1 MHVLKQRKT
10 EFSPIPIPV
19 PVLKDRKKNK
29 KADKKAPVL
38 PVDPVAICLLYFLLR
53 SRTNYYQN
61 TMTGLLRQLVQTA
74 EHMGMEP
81 CQIPV
86 TPRMLGIRL
95 EMLEPGLEEMLGIKI
110 AICRVNDVP
119 RSVQIIV

>member
-1 MHVLKQRKT
+1 MCVLKQRKT
-10 EFSPIPIPV
+10 DFCKPIPI
-19 PVLKDRKKNK
+19 PVLKDRKKNE
-29 KADKKAPVL
+29 KADKKPPVL

-95 EMLEPGLEEMLGIKI
+95 EMLEPDLEETLG
-110 AICRVNDVP
+110 ARLTICRVNNVP
-119 RSVQIIV
+119 KSVQIIL

>member
-1 MHVLKQRKT
+1 MYVLKQRET
-10 EFSPIPIPV
+10 EFCKPVPIPI
-19 PVLKDRKKNK
+19 LQNRNKNE

-38 PVDPVAICLLYFLLR
+38 PVDPVEICLLYFLLR
-53 SRTNYYQN
+53 SRTNYYQS

-81 CQIPV
+81 CQIPA

-95 EMLEPGLEEMLGIKI
+95 EMLESDLEETLG
-110 AICRVNDVP
+110 ARLTICRVNDVP
-119 RSVQIIV
+119 RSVQIIL

>member
-1 MHVLKQRKT
+1 MYALKQRKT
-10 EFSPIPIPV
+10 DFCKPIPI
-19 PVLKDRKKNK
+19 PVLKDRKKNE
-29 KADKKAPVL
+29 KADKKPPVL

-95 EMLEPGLEEMLGIKI
+95 EMLEPDLEETLG
-110 AICRVNDVP
+110 ARLTICRVNNVP
-119 RSVQIIV
+119 KSVQIIL

>member
-1 MHVLKQRKT
+1 MCVLKQRKT
-10 EFSPIPIPV
+10 DFCKPIPI
-19 PVLKDRKKNK
+19 PVLKDRKKNE
-29 KADKKAPVL
+29 KADKKPPVL

-53 SRTNYYQN
+53 SRTNYYQS
-61 TMTGLLRQLVQTA
+61 TMTGLLRQEVQTA
-74 EHMGMEP
+74 DHMGIAP
-81 CQIPV
+81 CKIPA

-95 EMLEPGLEEMLGIKI
+95 EMLEPGLEEMMGMKI

>member
-1 MHVLKQRKT
+1 MHVLKLKETKFQH
-10 EFSPIPIPV
+10 
-19 PVLKDRKKNK
+19 PVLIQIPTCWEKDEKQIEKMVV
-29 KADKKAPVL
+29 P
-38 PVDPVAICLLYFLLR
+38 PVDPVAICLLYLLLR

-110 AICRVNDVP
+110 AICRVNNVP
-119 RSVQIIV
+119 RSVQIIL

>member
-1 MHVLKQRKT
+1 MYVLKQRKT

-38 PVDPVAICLLYFLLR
+38 PVDPVAICLLYLLVR
-53 SRTNYYQN
+53 SRTNYYQS

-74 EHMGMEP
+74 EHMGMET
-81 CQIPV
+81 CQIPA

-95 EMLEPGLEEMLGIKI
+95 EMLEPDLEEMLGVRLT
-110 AICRVNDVP
+110 ICRVNDVP
-119 RSVQIIV
+119 RSVQIIF

>member
-1 MHVLKQRKT
+1 MYVLKQREN
-10 EFSPIPIPV
+10 EFCKPVPIPI
-19 PVLKDRKKNK
+19 LQNRKKNE

-38 PVDPVAICLLYFLLR
+38 PVDPVAICLLYLLVR
-53 SRTNYYQN
+53 SRTNYYQS

-81 CQIPV
+81 CQIPA

-95 EMLEPGLEEMLGIKI
+95 EMLEPDLEEMLGVRLT
-110 AICRVNDVP
+110 ICRVNDVP
-119 RSVQIIV
+119 RSVQIIF